1 MEIGNELYISRHY
14 KRSDYLGLGLDVK
27 SPIGKWRKAVLIFND
42 RICGRYFNPI
52 KDLIEDKKIYDNGFA
67 AMSLM
72 CLLIDTF
79 YQFENGVEN
88 TKYTNQE
95 NYTSFMQNS
104 LGFGDKES
112 TFFYHNIRCGLLHS
126 AETLNGSYLV
136 SDKIDGSL
144 IAKFDSKYQRYGLA
158 VSIRG
163 MYDLLKSY
171 FNDYCNALLSPSDDR
186 GWKLRSNFISK
197 MNYITS
203 DRHKKIF
210 RSMDM
215 NR

>member
-1 MEIGNELYISRHY
+1 MKLFCG
-14 KRSDYLGLGLDVK
+14 SDLSGQTT
-27 SPIGKWRKAVLIFND
+27 
-42 RICGRYFNPI
+42 
-52 KDLIEDKKIYDNGFA
+52 
-67 AMSLM
+67 
-72 CLLIDTF
+72 DTF

-126 AETLNGSYLV
+126 AETEKRSYLV

-144 IAKFDSKYQRYGLA
+144 NAKFDSKYQRYGLA

-203 DRHKKIF
+203 DRHKKNF